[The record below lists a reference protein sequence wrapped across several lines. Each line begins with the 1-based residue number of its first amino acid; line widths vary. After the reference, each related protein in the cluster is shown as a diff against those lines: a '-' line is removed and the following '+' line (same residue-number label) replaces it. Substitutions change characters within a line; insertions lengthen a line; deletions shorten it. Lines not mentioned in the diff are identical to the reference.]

1 MEEQLHS
8 TQRLIANL
16 NSHMNE
22 GLSLSSIIHNQLLYS
37 NALYE
42 QQADW
47 GEIWSITR
55 QEGLRFRPFLLLSLI
70 IL

>member
-22 GLSLSSIIHNQLLYS
+22 GLSLSSIIHNQLLYA
-37 NALYE
+37 NEIYD

-47 GEIWSITR
+47 GEIWGITR
-55 QEGLRFRPFLLLSLI
+55 E
-70 IL
+70 